1 MNINTI
7 LSNRNLTEKQFV
19 LLPLNIISN
28 TSSNALNKKNE
39 FHIVLSGGE
48 SPIALYSA
56 LVNLKTDW
64 GKWHF
69 WFSDERCL
77 EEMNSELNYTLVY
90 NQLLKYIPFN
100 PMNIHKINSFLG
112 PNLAACQYSKSL
124 KNAPVFD
131 LVILGI
137 GFDGHTASLFPK
149 NQSIE
154 VEYEDAIAVYNS
166 PKFPLERVSMSID
179 RLCKSEI
186 VIFLAQEN
194 KKEILDKF
202 LNKGEMPAINI
213 KGLKKTFLFTKG

>member
-1 MNINTI
+1 LKSCSII
-7 LSNRNLTEKQFV
+7 ANRNLSQKSFV
-19 LLPLNIISN
+19 LLPKKIIELASII
-28 TSSNALNKKNE
+28 ALSKKNE

-48 SPIALYSA
+48 TPIALYSA

-77 EEMNSELNYTLVY
+77 EKMDPDLNYTLVY

-112 PNLAACQYSKSL
+112 PNLAACEYSNFL
-124 KNAPVFD
+124 KYAPVFD

-137 GFDGHTASLFPK
+137 GFDGHTASIFPK

-154 VEYEDAIAVYNS
+154 VENGDAIAVYNS
-166 PKFPLERVSMSID
+166 PKFPSERVSMSIN
-179 RLCKSEI
+179 RLCKSNI

-194 KKEILDKF
+194 KKQILDKF
-202 LNKGEMPAINI
+202 LNNDEMPANNI
-213 KGLKKTFLFTKG
+213 KGLKKTFLFTKI

>member
-1 MNINTI
+1 MPK
-7 LSNRNLTEKQFV
+7 NLIE
-19 LLPLNIISN
+19 LASIS
-28 TSSNALNKKNE
+28 ALYKKNE

-48 SPIALYSA
+48 TPIALYSA

-77 EEMNSELNYTLVY
+77 EEMNPELNYTLVY
-90 NQLLKYIPFN
+90 NLLLKYIPFN

-112 PNLAACQYSKSL
+112 PNLAACEYSKSL

-154 VEYEDAIAVYNS
+154 FEYEEAIAVYNS
-166 PKFPLERVSMSID
+166 PKSPSERVSMSID

-186 VIFLAQEN
+186 VIFLAQED

-202 LNKGEMPAINI
+202 LNKDEMPAINI
-213 KGLKKTFLFTKG
+213 KGIIKTFLFTKG

>member
-1 MNINTI
+1 MPKKLIEVASI
-7 LSNRNLTEKQFV
+7 K
-19 LLPLNIISN
+19 
-28 TSSNALNKKNE
+28 ALEEKNE

-48 SPIALYSA
+48 TPIALYSA

-77 EEMNSELNYTLVY
+77 EENASELNYTLVY

-112 PNLAACQYSKSL
+112 PNLAACEYSRSL

-154 VEYEDAIAVYNS
+154 VEYDDAIAVYNS
-166 PKFPLERVSMSID
+166 PKFPSERVSMSID
-179 RLCKSEI
+179 RLSKAEI

-194 KKEILDKF
+194 KKEIIENF
-202 LNKGEMPAINI
+202 LKKNEMPAIYI
-213 KGLKKTFLFTKG
+213 KGIEKTFLFTKI